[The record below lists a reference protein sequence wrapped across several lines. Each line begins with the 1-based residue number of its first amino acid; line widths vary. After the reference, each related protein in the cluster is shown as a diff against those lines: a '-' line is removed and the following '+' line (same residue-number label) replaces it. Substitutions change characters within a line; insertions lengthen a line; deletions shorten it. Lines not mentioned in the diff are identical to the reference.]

1 MKISYEFFP
10 PADLNFKRVAS
21 HFDEIKGFQPEFLS
35 VTFGAGGSPEDKS
48 LGLIKELQG
57 HTSVDIAAHLTLVGK
72 SIDEINA
79 IIQKLKILNVKTIV
93 AIRGDSPNNL
103 FVPAKKGFIN
113 TSDFVAH
120 LKRNGFEVCVSAYP
134 EPHPESEGFDF
145 DLQLLQNKVNAGAT
159 KAISQFCFDL
169 PQYDRLVDSIAKK
182 NINVKLIPGI
192 MPIASIEN
200 ILRMA
205 NRCGIVIP
213 RSVIKRFNG
222 SLERDIKVAKELCLE
237 QLEYLQNLGL
247 NDFHFYT
254 LNRSDLTYSILK
266 EKKANEVH
274 EHKSRNAKS
283 WQEERIK
290 IRN

>member
-1 MKISYEFFP
+1 MRISYEFFP
-10 PADLNFKRVAS
+10 PADLDFNRVAS
-21 HFDEIKGFQPEFLS
+21 HFNELKGFQPTFLS

-48 LGLIKELQG
+48 LGLIKELQKN
-57 HTSVDIAAHLTLVGK
+57 TNVDVAAHLTLVGK
-72 SIDEINA
+72 SIDDIDA

-103 FVPAKKGFIN
+103 FVPVKKGFIN
-113 TSDFVAH
+113 TSDFVAY

-145 DLQLLQNKVNAGAT
+145 DLKLLRNKVEAGAS
-159 KAISQFCFDL
+159 KAITQFCFDL
-169 PQYDRLVDSIAKK
+169 PQFDRLVEAIAQK

-192 MPIASIEN
+192 MPVASIKN

-205 NRCGIVIP
+205 DRCGIVIP
-213 RSVIKRFNG
+213 ESVTKRFNG
-222 SLERDIKVAKELCLE
+222 NIDEDIKAAKELCLE
-237 QLEYLQNLGL
+237 QIEYLQNLGL

-266 EKKANEVH
+266 EIKANEIQK
-274 EHKSRNAKS
+274 HKSRNAKG

>member
-1 MKISYEFFP
+1 M
-10 PADLNFKRVAS
+10 
-21 HFDEIKGFQPEFLS
+21 
-35 VTFGAGGSPEDKS
+35 
-48 LGLIKELQG
+48 
-57 HTSVDIAAHLTLVGK
+57 
-72 SIDEINA
+72 
-79 IIQKLKILNVKTIV
+79 

-113 TSDFVAH
+113 TSDFVAY

-145 DLQLLQNKVNAGAT
+145 DLKLLQNKVKAGAS
-159 KAISQFCFDL
+159 KAITQFCFDL
-169 PQYDRLVDSIAKK
+169 PQFDRLVEAIAQK

-192 MPIASIEN
+192 MPVASIKN

-205 NRCGIVIP
+205 ERCGIIIP
-213 RSVIKRFNG
+213 KSVIDRFNG
-222 SLERDIKVAKELCLE
+222 NISQDTKAAKELCLE
-237 QLEYLQNLGL
+237 QIEYLQNLGL

-266 EKKANEVH
+266 EIKANEIH

>member
-1 MKISYEFFP
+1 MNISYEFFP
-10 PADLNFKRVAS
+10 PADLDFKRVAC
-21 HFDEIKGFQPEFLS
+21 HFNELKSFKPSFLS
-35 VTFGAGGSPEDKS
+35 VTFGAGGSPENKS
-48 LGLIKELQG
+48 LGLIKELQ
-57 HTSVDIAAHLTLVGK
+57 TYTNVDVAAHLTLVGK
-72 SIDEINA
+72 SIDDIDA
-79 IIQKLKILNVKTIV
+79 SIQKLKILNVKTIV

-103 FVPAKKGFIN
+103 FVPVKKGFIN
-113 TSDFVAH
+113 TSDFVAY

-134 EPHPESEGFDF
+134 EPHPESEGFEF
-145 DLQLLQNKVNAGAT
+145 DLQLLQNKVDAGASR
-159 KAISQFCFDL
+159 AITQFCFDL
-169 PQYDRLVDSIAKK
+169 PQFDRLVESIAKK

-192 MPIASIEN
+192 MPVASIKN

-213 RSVIKRFNG
+213 KSVTKRFNG
-222 SLERDIKVAKELCLE
+222 NITEDIKVAKELCLE
-237 QLEYLQNLGL
+237 QIEYLQNLGL

-254 LNRSDLTYSILK
+254 LNRSDLTNSILK
-266 EKKANEVH
+266 EIKADEIH